1 MVFVKKSF
9 NPTHTYV
16 DLFIRFFLLNDGHWV
31 GRACAPQLLYSTQTT
46 TTPSTWFR
54 KYKALTRL
62 LMNVWFK

>member
-16 DLFIRFFLLNDGHWV
+16 DLFIRFFLLSDGQCQA
-31 GRACAPQLLYSTQTT
+31 RSPQLLYCTQTT

-54 KYKALTRL
+54 KYKALTR
-62 LMNVWFK
+62 